1 MIKNNA
7 ANTIGQVK
15 YYLYKKGPVTI
26 KLISRINRGSD
37 VSPVDVFWSIV
48 TLYLLLQVHL
58 LTSIRGRL
66 CLIFNHDLTT
76 KQWLGVLYKRP
87 QEGKIDQK
95 IWKVK
100 IFLHC
105 VLDWKTEK
113 MLVLKLV
120 MNWKRKIRYF

>member
-76 KQWLGVLYKRP
+76 KQ
-87 QEGKIDQK
+87 
-95 IWKVK
+95 
-100 IFLHC
+100 
-105 VLDWKTEK
+105 
-113 MLVLKLV
+113 
-120 MNWKRKIRYF
+120 